1 MSWFIVGTMA
11 VTGGLKA
18 MGTDRQLGRQIDDL
32 DAKEDAYRT
41 QAIQNRNAF
50 ETRYA
55 QTEHMHSGQIEA
67 LKKQKTFNVGKV
79 ASSVGG
85 SGAQAGSGTTAH
97 IVASE
102 AARNQF
108 AIDSY
113 TKKADYELENIRE
126 KGKNEQTR
134 FNNMADEVSDQS
146 DYLNRNRQQMVFESF
161 LGGAIGGVGAGA
173 GIKSAVPKSWTS

>member
-1 MSWFIVGTMA
+1 MSWIIVGTMA
-11 VTGGLKA
+11 VTGTVSAFGA
-18 MGTDRQLGRQIDDL
+18 DRKIGRQIDDL
-32 DAKEDAYRT
+32 DAKEDAYRA

-50 ETRYA
+50 ETRYS
-55 QTEHMHSGQIEA
+55 QTENMHSGQIEA

-134 FNNMADEVSDQS
+134 FNNMASEVADQS
-146 DYLNRNRQQMVFESF
+146 NYLNKNRQMMVFESF
-161 LGGAIGGVGAGA
+161 FGGAVGGVGAGA
-173 GIKSAVPKSWTS
+173 TFQSAYGKP

>member
-1 MSWFIVGTMA
+1 MDELSFG
-11 VTGGLKA
+11 
-18 MGTDRQLGRQIDDL
+18 DL
-32 DAKEDAYRT
+32 TQWDPPQGEPEPQSQDELVHLFPTPLLISQYHFDYSKELEWIKNQSY
-41 QAIQNRNAF
+41 
-50 ETRYA
+50 
-55 QTEHMHSGQIEA
+55 
-67 LKKQKTFNVGKV
+67 KKQKTFNVGKV

-126 KGKNEQTR
+126 KGKNEQAR
-134 FNNMADEVSDQS
+134 FNNMADEVASQS
-146 DYLNRNRQQMVFESF
+146 KYLSRNRDMMVLESF
-161 LGGAIGGVGAGA
+161 FGGAVGGAGA
-173 GIKSAVPKSWTS
+173 GATFKSAWHKP

>member
-1 MSWFIVGTMA
+1 MSFWIVGTMA
-11 VTGGLKA
+11 VTGTVKA
-18 MGTDRQLGRQIDDL
+18 LGSDRQVGRNIDDL
-32 DAKEDAYRT
+32 KDKQSSYET

-126 KGKNEQTR
+126 KGKNEQDR
-134 FNNMADEVSDQS
+134 FNNMANEVESQS
-146 DYLNRNRQQMVFESF
+146 DYLNKNRQMMVFESF
-161 LGGAIGGVGAGA
+161 FGGAVGGAGA
-173 GIKSAVPKSWTS
+173 GASFLSASKA

>member
-1 MSWFIVGTMA
+1 MSWWVVGTMA
-11 VTGGLKA
+11 VTGTVKA
-18 MGTDRQLGRQIDDL
+18 LGSDRQIDRNIDDL
-32 DAKEDAYRT
+32 KDKQSSYKT

-67 LKKQKTFNVGKV
+67 LKKTKTFNVGKV

-126 KGKNEQTR
+126 KGKNEQDR
-134 FNNMADEVSDQS
+134 FNNMASEVEDQWK
-146 DYLNRNRQQMVFESF
+146 YLKANKDQMMFESF
-161 LGGAIGGVGAGA
+161 FGGAIGGVGAGA
-173 GIKSAVPKSWTS
+173 TFKSMA

>member
-1 MSWFIVGTMA
+1 MSFWIVGTMA
-11 VTGGLKA
+11 VTGTVKA
-18 MGTDRQLGRQIDDL
+18 IGTNRQIDRQISDL
-32 DAKEDAYRT
+32 DDKEDAYKA

-50 ETRYA
+50 ETRYL
-55 QTEHMHSGQIEA
+55 QTEHMHSNQIEA
-67 LKKQKTFNVGKV
+67 LKKTKTFNVGKV

-126 KGKNEQTR
+126 KGKNEQDR
-134 FNNMADEVSDQS
+134 FNNMASEVENQWK
-146 DYLNRNRQQMVFESF
+146 YLKANRDQMVFESF
-161 LGGAIGGVGAGA
+161 FGGAVGGAGA
-173 GIKSAVPKSWTS
+173 GATFQSNYAT

>member
-1 MSWFIVGTMA
+1 MSFAIIGTTMA
-11 VTGGLKA
+11 ITGTVSAFGA
-18 MGTDRQLGRQIDDL
+18 DRKIGRQIDDL
-32 DAKEDAYRT
+32 DSKKHAYRA

-126 KGKNEQTR
+126 KGKNEQDR
-134 FNNMADEVSDQS
+134 FNNMANEVESQS
-146 DYLNRNRQQMVFESF
+146 DYLNKNRQMMVFESF
-161 LGGAIGGVGAGA
+161 FGGAVGGAGA
-173 GIKSAVPKSWTS
+173 GASFLSASKP